1 MPLRYPWNYK
11 HRHALLNL
19 IRGSNHAECGMN
31 YQDGHVYLT
40 IKDKEKAGKAIYLV
54 LEHIQTRQIYET
66 TVQIQES
73 P

>member
-1 MPLRYPWNYK
+1 MDY
-11 HRHALLNL
+11 A
-19 IRGSNHAECGMN
+19 
-31 YQDGHVYLT
+31 DDHVYLT
-40 IKDKEKAGKAIYLV
+40 IKDKEKAGKAIYLI